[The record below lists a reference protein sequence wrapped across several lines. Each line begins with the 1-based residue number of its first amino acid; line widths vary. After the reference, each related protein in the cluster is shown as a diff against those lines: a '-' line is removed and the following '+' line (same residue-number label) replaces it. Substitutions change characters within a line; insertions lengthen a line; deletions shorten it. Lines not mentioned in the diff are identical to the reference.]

1 MEQLLDQ
8 VNQTTDVVPF
18 VPAAQRAAEEQRV
31 KHVEQ
36 QEEYGGLIK
45 CYDLPVVL
53 LNRQAKEQV

>member
-18 VPAAQRAAEEQRV
+18 VPTAQRAAKEQRV
-31 KHVEQ
+31 KCVER

-45 CYDLPVVL
+45 CYDLLVML
-53 LNRQAKEQV
+53 LNRQVVKQV

>member
-1 MEQLLDQ
+1 M
-8 VNQTTDVVPF
+8 NQTTDVVPF
-18 VPAAQRAAEEQRV
+18 VLAAQRVAEEQRV
-31 KHVEQ
+31 KRVER

>member
-18 VPAAQRAAEEQRV
+18 APTAQHAAEEQRV
-31 KHVEQ
+31 KRVER

-45 CYDLPVVL
+45 CQQPTGCVL
-53 LNRQAKEQV
+53 KQAS